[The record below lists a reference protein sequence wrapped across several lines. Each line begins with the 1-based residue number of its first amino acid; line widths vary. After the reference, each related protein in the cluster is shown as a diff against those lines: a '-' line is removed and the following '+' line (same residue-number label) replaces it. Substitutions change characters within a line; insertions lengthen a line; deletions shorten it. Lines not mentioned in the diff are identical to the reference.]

1 MPSPYVELH
10 AHSGFSFL
18 DGASHPEELVLRA
31 KELGYPALALTDH
44 NGLYGSME
52 FAQAAKEEGLQPI
65 TGAEVSID
73 PGSVPGLERLVEAV
87 AGSTGRSVS
96 HNGGKS
102 GIDVLGSMPSV
113 EPVAPDIGFHLTLLA
128 ETPQG
133 YANLCRLLTQAHMEV
148 EDRRNPLLPF
158 PTLLDPERIRG
169 IILLTGC
176 RRSPLWAALQD
187 STTTGEALLRRLLDA
202 FGPWNVFVELQEN
215 SVRGDR
221 TRNRTLARLADRFAV
236 PVVATG
242 NVHYHRPER
251 HRLQDVLAS
260 IRNRATL
267 DNAHPM
273 RRPNALFHM
282 ASAKEMVQRFRSRPD
297 ALSNTLR
304 IAQRCA
310 AFDITED
317 LGYEFPDFE
326 GAGNGKTATQI
337 LAETCRAFMEERY
350 PLPTPGQGATGGV
363 GARPAA
369 EVDRSRSR
377 QFSSKR
383 QRMVEKRR
391 EAEKRLEEE
400 LRLVEHHGL
409 SGFFLVYRDIMNLAR
424 EVAFRVRGDAP
435 RAHSGLPPGRG
446 RGSSVSSII
455 CYLIGLSHI
464 DPVETNLFLGR
475 FLNEALNTVPDID
488 LDFPR
493 NIREELILSVYEKY
507 GSEHAGLVCT
517 FPTYRLRSAVREI
530 GKVLELPLGDL
541 EKLTKLAEH
550 RSAGGLKEELETLP
564 EFREKA
570 KAPLWQALGGLAE
583 EIAGLPRHL
592 SQHVGGMIISSRPL
606 VEIVPLEP
614 AAWEGRVLCQ
624 WDKDSCD
631 DAGFIKIDF
640 LALGMLSLVEE
651 AVDLIAERGTAG
663 AGGEPVVGGR
673 SATEAE
679 AAAGR
684 GVVVPAGTRLQNG
697 ARAGDGTRVV
707 HGAPDLS
714 RIDFHDEELYDLICS
729 GDTVGIFQIESRA
742 QMQMIRRVR
751 PRNLADLAVEVALV
765 RPGPIV
771 GGAVNPYVTRRENQR
786 ADPKYRIPYE
796 HPLLE
801 EALGETLG
809 VIIYQDQVL
818 KVCKALAGFTD
829 GQAEGLRRAMS
840 RKRSKEA
847 MSAYEDAFLDGAK
860 ANGVPEE
867 VARKVFLQVVGFSEF
882 GFPKSHAAAF
892 GLLAYQSAWL
902 RHYYP
907 TEYYVGLFNN
917 QPMGFYSLDALGRDA
932 RRHGIETL
940 LPHVNRSAVRCTAE
954 GKDLRIGLGFVRGW
968 GEEIA
973 EVVVAEREANGPF
986 HSLPDFL
993 RRTPAA
999 LKRPAIENLIWVGGL
1014 DDFGLTRREL
1024 LWQAGLWLG
1033 PETDPER
1040 TGGREDHAQVEM
1052 ALPDPYAGLP
1062 FGGMDAEERMV
1073 SEYRMLR
1080 FSASLHPLALI
1091 RDQLPRGTISSG
1103 RLKDLPNGSTVR
1115 LAGIVVARQRP
1126 QTAKGFVFVL
1136 FEDEDGPVN
1145 VIVKPDI
1152 YQRDRTTIRMEP
1164 FVAVR
1169 GRMQKDGETINVIAH
1184 EVTGLRLSG
1193 GGRPPSP
1200 RPGPS
1205 RTEVA
1210 SEEEMGTVLDTQVAA
1225 SFGQA
1230 GSSDEGED
1238 TGKASGRP
1246 LLREEDLF
1254 PALPGT
1260 QEWWPDPKW
1269 RERKVAQEK
1278 AEAEER
1284 ARKKRERAAQAGSSG
1299 GTPAKALP
1307 GEVAEDRRQSAQEE
1321 ATRDRKE
1328 QGQGIG
1334 TPEEPGPAH
1343 ADREGAGLPSPLGP
1357 HATPELPEVR
1367 EWWGNPELARKSP
1380 FAYLTALR
1388 QAPPGTKSWG

>member
-1 MPSPYVELH
+1 VELH

-31 KELGYPALALTDH
+31 RELGYPALALTDH
-44 NGLYGSME
+44 DGLYGSME
-52 FAQAAKEEGLQPI
+52 FARAAREQGVQPV

-73 PGSVPGLERLVEAV
+73 PDTVPGLEERCAAV
-87 AGSTGRSVS
+87 SPAGRDGPTTG
-96 HNGGKS
+96 K
-102 GIDVLGSMPSV
+102 
-113 EPVAPDIGFHLTLLA
+113 PDIGFHLTLLA
-128 ETPQG
+128 ETPEG
-133 YANLCRLLTQAHMEV
+133 YANLCRLLTRAHMEAG
-148 EDRRNPLLPF
+148 DRRAPLLPF
-158 PTLLDPERIRG
+158 PALLNPESVRG
-169 IILLTGC
+169 IIVLTGC

-187 STTTGEALLRRLLDA
+187 SVATGEELLRRLLDA

-215 SVRGDR
+215 SVKGDR
-221 TRNRTLARLADRFAV
+221 RRNRALAGLADRMVV

-242 NVHYHRPER
+242 NVHYHRRER
-251 HRLQDVLAS
+251 HRLQDVLVA
-260 IRNRATL
+260 IRNRTTL
-267 DNAHPM
+267 DNAHPL
-273 RRPNALFHM
+273 RRPNALFDLATPDQMIH
-282 ASAKEMVQRFRSRPD
+282 RFRSRPD

-304 IAQRCA
+304 IARRCG
-310 AFDITED
+310 AFDITTD
-317 LGYEFPDFE
+317 LAYEFPDFE
-326 GAGNGKTATQI
+326 GSGNGKSATRI
-337 LAETCRAFMEERY
+337 LAETCRALLEERY
-350 PLPTPGQGATGGV
+350 PVKHRASSR
-363 GARPAA
+363 ARRRAG
-369 EVDRSRSR
+369 
-377 QFSSKR
+377 
-383 QRMVEKRR
+383 EKRT
-391 EAEKRLEEE
+391 EARQRLEEE
-400 LRLVEHHGL
+400 LRLVDHHGL

-424 EVAFRVRGDAP
+424 EVALEVRGDAP
-435 RAHSGLPPGRG
+435 RARSGLPPGRG

-493 NIREELILSVYEKY
+493 DIREELILAVYEKY

-530 GKVLELPLGDL
+530 GKALELPPGDL

-550 RSAGGLKEELETLP
+550 RSAAGLKEELETLP

-570 KAPLWQALGGLAE
+570 GAPLWKILGELAE
-583 EIAGLPRHL
+583 DIAGLPRHV

-624 WDKDSCD
+624 WDKDSCE

-651 AVDLIAERGTAG
+651 AVDLVAERGTAG
-663 AGGEPVVGGR
+663 TGGEPVVD
-673 SATEAE
+673 
-679 AAAGR
+679 
-684 GVVVPAGTRLQNG
+684 GV
-697 ARAGDGTRVV
+697 
-707 HGAPDLS
+707 PDLS
-714 RIDFHDEELYDLICS
+714 RIDFRDEAIYDRICS

-771 GGAVNPYVTRRENQR
+771 GGAVNPYVTRRERQR
-786 ADPKYRIPYE
+786 EIPSYRVPYD

-818 KVCKALAGFTD
+818 KVCKALAGFSD

-847 MSAYEDAFLDGAK
+847 MNAYREAFMEGAR
-860 ANGVPEE
+860 ARGVAEE
-867 VARKVFLQVVGFSEF
+867 VAEKVFLQVVGFSEF

-907 TEYYVGLFNN
+907 TEYYVALFNN

-940 LPHVNRSAVRCTAE
+940 LPHVNRSRVRATAE
-954 GKDLRIGLGFVRGW
+954 GENLRIGLGFVRGW

-973 EVVVAEREANGPF
+973 ERVVAERDANGPF
-986 HSLPDFL
+986 RSLPDFL
-993 RRTPAA
+993 RRTPAS
-999 LKRPAIENLIWVGGL
+999 LKRPAVENLIWVGGF

-1033 PETDPER
+1033 PETDPDR
-1040 TGGREDHAQVEM
+1040 TGGRKDHPQVEM
-1052 ALPDPYAGLP
+1052 ELTDPHAHLP
-1062 FGGMDAEERMV
+1062 FGEVDDEERMV
-1073 SEYRMLR
+1073 AEYRMLR

-1091 RDQLPRGTISSG
+1091 RDQLPMDTVSSG
-1103 RLKDLPNGSTVR
+1103 DLRNLPDGASVL

-1126 QTAKGFVFVL
+1126 QTAKGYVFVL
-1136 FEDEDGPVN
+1136 MEDEDGPVN

-1152 YQRDRTTIRMEP
+1152 YERDRSIIRMEP

-1169 GRMQKDGETINVIAH
+1169 GRLQKDGETVNVIARG
-1184 EVTGLRLSG
+1184 VRALRLG
-1193 GGRPPSP
+1193 GKDRERAEP
-1200 RPGPS
+1200 PS
-1205 RTEVA
+1205 RTDSA
-1210 SEEEMGTVLDTQVAA
+1210 SPPARKASSIREEELY
-1225 SFGQA
+1225 
-1230 GSSDEGED
+1230 
-1238 TGKASGRP
+1238 
-1246 LLREEDLF
+1246 
-1254 PALPGT
+1254 PALPET
-1260 QEWWPDPKW
+1260 QEWWPDRSRLEKDVEAERTTETGMSRKRTTGRSGER
-1269 RERKVAQEK
+1269 REEEK
-1278 AEAEER
+1278 AGGG
-1284 ARKKRERAAQAGSSG
+1284 KDGGKRND
-1299 GTPAKALP
+1299 P
-1307 GEVAEDRRQSAQEE
+1307 GDGEGRDGRRRQEAQEE
-1321 ATRDRKE
+1321 AAGDRRQDSRPPRLPPPRE
-1328 QGQGIG
+1328 WWG
-1334 TPEEPGPAH
+1334 TPEE
-1343 ADREGAGLPSPLGP
+1343 
-1357 HATPELPEVR
+1357 
-1367 EWWGNPELARKSP
+1367 ARKSP

-1388 QAPPGTKSWG
+1388 QTPPGTKSWG